1 MNLDRIIAVRTDKT
15 VYRDG
20 DRCMKV
26 FVGNQRPSEILKE
39 AYLQTAF
46 AEAGLPVPQIFEV
59 TKVNEKWT
67 VVSEYIKGRT
77 LDRLISENP
86 EKRYEYTEILVSLQK
101 RIHAVR
107 SLSVRSQNAMIEGV
121 LKSEIFDEKQ
131 KKIILKSSKSLSFDN
146 SLCHGNLIFE
156 NIVIKP
162 DGAAVILDCRHA
174 FSGNADFDAAL
185 TYSGLYMQS
194 IDAANDYLAAYCTG
208 AEEKFSA
215 VKGLVPSAAA
225 VRMKHTVIGNRNILC
240 SLIK

>member
-39 AYLQTAF
+39 AYLQMAF
-46 AEAGLPVPQIFEV
+46 AEAGLPIPQIFEV

-131 KKIILKSSKSLSFDN
+131 KKIILKSR
-146 SLCHGNLIFE
+146 
-156 NIVIKP
+156 V
-162 DGAAVILDCRHA
+162 
-174 FSGNADFDAAL
+174 
-185 TYSGLYMQS
+185 
-194 IDAANDYLAAYCTG
+194 
-208 AEEKFSA
+208 
-215 VKGLVPSAAA
+215 VK
-225 VRMKHTVIGNRNILC
+225 
-240 SLIK
+240 